1 MGMHVVRGTTWIK
14 HMPILKIQE
23 FCEELAQLADVL
35 IRDVDDPLTLQV
47 MDVYI
52 FLSTNVCQFGSY
64 KL

>member
-47 MDVYI
+47 R
-52 FLSTNVCQFGSY
+52 N
-64 KL
+64 